1 MRGMLFLLRSVPSQ
15 HPLRVKDVF
24 PSQGSMDDE
33 ISLGAYVAAALLE
46 MGLPLQVSTL
56 SSLLLPPA
64 LLGTTT
70 GTHQLVIL
78 QATNWEGT
86 SGNEPMFG
94 QMMKS
99 FLARAS
105 VVKLAWCTRAWW

>member
-1 MRGMLFLLRSVPSQ
+1 
-15 HPLRVKDVF
+15 
-24 PSQGSMDDE
+24 MDDE

-64 LLGTTT
+64 LLGTSM

-78 QATNWEGT
+78 VFSRPRTGRELLGMSQC
-86 SGNEPMFG
+86 
-94 QMMKS
+94 
-99 FLARAS
+99 LA
-105 VVKLAWCTRAWW
+105 K